1 MCDFSPR
8 YASSAF
14 FPMVNFIGPVSLDTG
29 KTNDPF
35 KSCFYDK
42 LGATRAV
49 FNVDLS
55 IPHYEGRTL

>member
-1 MCDFSPR
+1 
-8 YASSAF
+8 
-14 FPMVNFIGPVSLDTG
+14 MVNSIGPVSLDKG
-29 KTNDPF
+29 KMNDPF